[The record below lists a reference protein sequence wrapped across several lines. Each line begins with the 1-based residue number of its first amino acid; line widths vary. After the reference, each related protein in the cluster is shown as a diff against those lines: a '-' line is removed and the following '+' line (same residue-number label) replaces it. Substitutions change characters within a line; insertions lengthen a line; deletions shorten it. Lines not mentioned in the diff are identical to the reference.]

1 MSGQRDKAQRMLAEL
16 TKLARQRNIQPIN
29 FAIIYT
35 GLGEKDQAF
44 ARLEK
49 VYEEGQGRELGEVRV
64 NPMFDSLRSDP
75 RFANLLRR
83 VNLAP

>member
-1 MSGQRDKAQRMLAEL
+1 MLAEL
-16 TKLARQRNIQPIN
+16 KELARQRNIQPIN

-44 ARLEK
+44 AWLEK
-49 VYEEGQGRELGEVRV
+49 VYEEGDGRALGEVKV
-64 NPMFDSLRSDP
+64 NPMFDRLRSDP
-75 RFANLLRR
+75 RFANLMRR